1 MFGAHNAVL
10 PPYYIVLS
18 IHQFFRVQSR
28 VGCGR
33 GRGELSLSILWLPPR
48 TFSRSWNICKT
59 YSSRHD
65 TVQWETFEGENFC
78 EFWGFAAIRESV
90 FLQKKSYFPPI
101 RKSFL
106 PQKFS
111 AIQYYLS
118 DCIKINLAGPKISK
132 LRGMPPDLPRQR
144 FIQLP
149 PQNQNRTL
157 QTFLWHKVAL
167 DISITFKQLINQTL
181 PTSIPDTKQSRRY
194 ITFFWYEAYSNVH

>member
-10 PPYYIVLS
+10 PPYHIVLS

-33 GRGELSLSILWLPPR
+33 GRGELSLSILWLPPKIFVR
-48 TFSRSWNICKT
+48 HTVLGMILHSGKLLREKTFVN
-59 YSSRHD
+59 
-65 TVQWETFEGENFC
+65 FEILQLLS
-78 EFWGFAAIRESV
+78 AKV
-90 FLQKKSYFPPI
+90 FSAKKKSYFPPI
-101 RKSFL
+101 RESFL

-111 AIQYYLS
+111 AIRYYLS
-118 DCIKINLAGPKISK
+118 DCIKINLAGSK

-157 QTFLWHKVAL
+157 QTFL
-167 DISITFKQLINQTL
+167 
-181 PTSIPDTKQSRRY
+181 
-194 ITFFWYEAYSNVH
+194 